1 MFLLVEEKDVYAV
14 TLKEKEEKYTNSIC
28 LSVQKQRQEGKR
40 EQEVGY
46 NLSVCMLNLLP

>member
-1 MFLLVEEKDVYAV
+1 MFLVVEEKDVHAL

-40 EQEVGY
+40 EQEAGY
-46 NLSVCMLNLLP
+46 NLSACMLNLLP